1 MQESTRRQSF
11 ATFPGLSRYS
21 GGGFGPG
28 GGGEDWDAL
37 EFDRYTEFHILTRD
51 LAETAGDISS
61 TGSRLNDLI
70 GDFDNY
76 LTRQGSLTGQVEDRL
91 MRLRMLPMRSLSTRL
106 HRTVR
111 VTAERRNK
119 LLDLVIEGESV
130 ELDKTVLEEMAGP
143 LDHLLRNAV
152 DHGVEAA
159 SVRQALG
166 KPERGWITVRADNEG
181 N

>member
-51 LAETAGDISS
+51 LAETAGDINS
-61 TGSRLNDLI
+61 TGSRVNDLI

-76 LTRQGSLTGQVEDRL
+76 LTRQGSLAG
-91 MRLRMLPMRSLSTRL
+91 
-106 HRTVR
+106 
-111 VTAERRNK
+111 
-119 LLDLVIEGESV
+119 EGEKRPGRFR
-130 ELDKTVLEEMAGP
+130 LFPHRGP
-143 LDHLLRNAV
+143 SNRPPPPGGD
-152 DHGVEAA
+152 
-159 SVRQALG
+159 
-166 KPERGWITVRADNEG
+166 PTRG
-181 N
+181 